1 MINRELIRLKVL
13 QIAYAFYQNDE
24 RNVASSEKELFFS
37 MSKAHD
43 LYMKLLALIV
53 ALHKDACRRLEIMK
67 NSHARILQPI
77 SELERF
83 TGNLFARQLEENVQL
98 CSFLENESNRWDND
112 AEFVMHLFNMISESE
127 VYQKYVFYLKNEH
140 DYSEDKEIWRKLYKL
155 FIEQNENLDAIL
167 EEKCLYWND
176 DKEIVDTFVLK
187 TIKRFSQIHGAGQPL
202 IAGTIDDDDKEFAQ
216 ILFRNA
222 VKNEEEYK
230 GYMSEVSQNWD
241 LSRLAFMDTIIMQI
255 AIAEMINCPNV
266 PLSVTI
272 DMYVELAKLYSTDK
286 SWMFVNGMLDQIA
299 RNLIDKRKILKVM
312 NNNNN

>member
-13 QIAYAFYQNDE
+13 QIAYAYYQNDE
-24 RNVASSEKELFFS
+24 KNVMSSEKELFFS
-37 MSKAHD
+37 MSKTHE
-43 LYMKLLALIV
+43 LYLKLLALIV

-67 NSHARILQPI
+67 NSQARVYQPI

-83 TGNLFARQLEENVQL
+83 TGNLFAKQLAENEQL
-98 CSFLENESNRWDND
+98 CSFLENESNRWDID
-112 AEFVMHLFNMISESE
+112 TEFVIHLFNMITESE
-127 VYQKYVFYLKNEH
+127 VYQKYVYYIKNEH
-140 DYSEDKEIWRKLYKL
+140 DYSEDKEIWRKIYKL
-155 FIEQNENLDAIL
+155 FIEQNEDLDAIL

-187 TIKRFSQIHGAGQPL
+187 TINRFNQENGASQPL
-202 IAGTIDDDDKEFAQ
+202 IAGGIDDDDKEFAQ

-222 VKNEEEYK
+222 IKNEEEYK
-230 GYMSEVSQNWD
+230 GYMSEVSKNWD

-299 RNLIDKRKILKVM
+299 RNLIERRKILKVM
-312 NNNNN
+312 NNNNI